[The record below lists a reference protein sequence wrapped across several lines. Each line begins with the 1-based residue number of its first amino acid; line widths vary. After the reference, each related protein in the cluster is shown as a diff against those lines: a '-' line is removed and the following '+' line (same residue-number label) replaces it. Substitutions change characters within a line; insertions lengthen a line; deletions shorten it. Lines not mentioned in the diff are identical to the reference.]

1 MKYFLEFSAAS
12 FHLQPSTFTFAFKN
26 KMSSSRNT
34 SKTFC
39 KVCYDAGKPESEY
52 TSHYV
57 KSKPG
62 NDGVVVCPYLLSLVC
77 TYCKKQSG
85 HTASRCPLLQAKK
98 DQDKKTARSS
108 SRSSSSTI
116 TVEDG
121 WTSINRNS
129 SINRTN
135 ERSSRSKTTEQ
146 IQQARQAFLQPA
158 QAKPAQAQAKQPA
171 QKTLQSEADFPTLGV
186 FGSGSKALM
195 STVVAAA
202 ATKNSWAMV
211 AAKETSTAKPAAAK
225 QPATAAAAKPTMQS
239 VICDISSDEDSEFE
253 ENQNDDT
260 YEYSRHVPTSSTSW
274 FD

>member
-1 MKYFLEFSAAS
+1 
-12 FHLQPSTFTFAFKN
+12 
-26 KMSSSRNT
+26 MSSSRNT

-158 QAKPAQAQAKQPA
+158 QAQAKQA
-171 QKTLQSEADFPTLGV
+171 QKTLQSETDFPTLGV

-195 STVVAAA
+195 STVVVAPA

-211 AAKETSTAKPAAAK
+211 AAKETSTAKPAAK
-225 QPATAAAAKPTMQS
+225 QPAAAAAAKPTMQS

>member
-1 MKYFLEFSAAS
+1 MKYFLGFSAAS

-108 SRSSSSTI
+108 SRSSSTI

-146 IQQARQAFLQPA
+146 IQQARQAFLQPV
-158 QAKPAQAQAKQPA
+158 

-195 STVVAAA
+195 STVVAPA

-225 QPATAAAAKPTMQS
+225 QPAAAAEPTMQS

>member
-1 MKYFLEFSAAS
+1 
-12 FHLQPSTFTFAFKN
+12 
-26 KMSSSRNT
+26 MSSSRNT

-108 SRSSSSTI
+108 RSSSSTI

-158 QAKPAQAQAKQPA
+158 Q
-171 QKTLQSEADFPTLGV
+171 KTLQSEADFPTLGV

-202 ATKNSWAMV
+202 AATKNSWAMV
-211 AAKETSTAKPAAAK
+211 AAKETSTAKPTAAK
-225 QPATAAAAKPTMQS
+225 QPAAAAKPTMQS
-239 VICDISSDEDSEFE
+239 VICDISSDEDSDLE